1 MYIDKLLDK
10 IRKDKKELAKSYNV
24 ATSAIVYIGNNKY
37 IVVKDGQEIRIQ
49 GGEKRTNEQNTN
61 RTHRKIFIRIR
72 HTKDKV
78 LSEAQYKHYIFI

>member
-49 GGEKRTNEQNTN
+49 GGEK
-61 RTHRKIFIRIR
+61 
-72 HTKDKV
+72 KDK
-78 LSEAQYKHYIFI
+78 